1 MGAVDRS
8 RPPEK
13 ITMKLSKSLLVAFCL
28 SAFAFSTACD
38 KKEEAKKDEKKTEA
52 KDEKKTEE
60 KK

>member
-1 MGAVDRS
+1 
-8 RPPEK
+8 
-13 ITMKLSKSLLVAFCL
+13 MKLSKSLLVAFCL